1 MNQHHV
7 QEAYLESFRDSK
19 TGKVWVYS
27 KTTGEKF
34 QKSTKHCT
42 AEIDF
47 QSAQLEKAQN
57 DIVES
62 PGITALK
69 QLQLKGSISDAEYHL
84 ISQWTALH
92 LIRNI
97 KMRRVFEESGQDY
110 ETEFAEEFRKE
121 LAFSK
126 SYLCF
131 VHDYKCSGINF
142 FVTSDHPI
150 VEFDCLGDIVRFF
163 VLSPQRL
170 LQFSSRNDVFSHEK
184 ESIEDIVNSMLWASS
199 SEIFSHRSDVDIEK
213 LKTIS
218 EKWNMT
224 PRLETQRIFN
234 LQSPMRKVLEVFP
247 GAQRALFR
255 RYHIGGCSSCGFSPD
270 ETLAQV
276 CARNGNLDVA
286 EVLAHIQSSHEQDA
300 KVLISPAELAGL
312 LQRDQSVKLVDVRSR
327 EEFEAVN
334 IAGSVLLS
342 QDVMRE
348 LMASGSNTN
357 PVVVIDHA
365 GKNGLDAAAYFMG
378 HGLQNVRCLRG
389 GIDAWA
395 QEVEP
400 KMRRYK
406 LG

>member
-1 MNQHHV
+1 MT
-7 QEAYLESFRDSK
+7 D
-19 TGKVWVYS
+19 
-27 KTTGEKF
+27 
-34 QKSTKHCT
+34 
-42 AEIDF
+42 
-47 QSAQLEKAQN
+47 
-57 DIVES
+57 
-62 PGITALK
+62 
-69 QLQLKGSISDAEYHL
+69 
-84 ISQWTALH
+84 
-92 LIRNI
+92 
-97 KMRRVFEESGQDY
+97 
-110 ETEFAEEFRKE
+110 TEVK
-121 LAFSK
+121 
-126 SYLCF
+126 
-131 VHDYKCSGINF
+131 
-142 FVTSDHPI
+142 P
-150 VEFDCLGDIVRFF
+150 
-163 VLSPQRL
+163 
-170 LQFSSRNDVFSHEK
+170 
-184 ESIEDIVNSMLWASS
+184 
-199 SEIFSHRSDVDIEK
+199 
-213 LKTIS
+213 
-218 EKWNMT
+218 
-224 PRLETQRIFN
+224 
-234 LQSPMRKVLEVFP
+234 QSPMSAVLENFP

-312 LQRDQSVKLVDVRSR
+312 LQRDKSVKLVDVRSR

-334 IAGSVLLS
+334 IAVSVLLS

-357 PVVVIDHA
+357 PIVVIDHA

-395 QEVEP
+395 QEVDA

>member
-1 MNQHHV
+1 M
-7 QEAYLESFRDSK
+7 
-19 TGKVWVYS
+19 T
-27 KTTGEKF
+27 
-34 QKSTKHCT
+34 
-42 AEIDF
+42 EI
-47 QSAQLEKAQN
+47 
-57 DIVES
+57 
-62 PGITALK
+62 
-69 QLQLKGSISDAEYHL
+69 
-84 ISQWTALH
+84 
-92 LIRNI
+92 
-97 KMRRVFEESGQDY
+97 
-110 ETEFAEEFRKE
+110 
-121 LAFSK
+121 
-126 SYLCF
+126 
-131 VHDYKCSGINF
+131 
-142 FVTSDHPI
+142 
-150 VEFDCLGDIVRFF
+150 
-163 VLSPQRL
+163 
-170 LQFSSRNDVFSHEK
+170 
-184 ESIEDIVNSMLWASS
+184 
-199 SEIFSHRSDVDIEK
+199 
-213 LKTIS
+213 
-218 EKWNMT
+218 
-224 PRLETQRIFN
+224 N
-234 LQSPMRKVLEVFP
+234 LQSPMSAVLENFP

-300 KVLISPAELAGL
+300 KVLISPAELAEL
-312 LQRDQSVKLVDVRSR
+312 IQKDKTVKLVDVRSR

-357 PVVVIDHA
+357 PIVVIDHA

-389 GIDAWA
+389 GIDVWA